1 MLRGDSTLIEY
12 NTDEEIVAD
21 NNQDNY
27 ELSED
32 DAKPASRDFDLEDF
46 CNKMLL
52 LDVSPN
58 TGATLL
64 NAFLGS
70 QPELKSYNV
79 TVSQLRT
86 GLERVRSNAI
96 KSLADKVVH
105 GKNLFIFREQV

>member
-1 MLRGDSTLIEY
+1 MLREGSTPIEY
-12 NTDEEIVAD
+12 NTDEEIIAD
-21 NNQDNY
+21 NNEDNF

-46 CNKMLL
+46 CNKMIL

-70 QPELKSYNV
+70 Q
-79 TVSQLRT
+79 
-86 GLERVRSNAI
+86 RVRSNAR
-96 KSLADKVVH
+96 KSLADKDVH
-105 GKNLFIFREQV
+105 GKN

>member
-1 MLRGDSTLIEY
+1 MLREDSTPIEY

-21 NNQDNY
+21 NNEDNY

-32 DAKPASRDFDLEDF
+32 DAKPASRDCHLEDF
-46 CNKMLL
+46 CNKMIL

-70 QPELKSYNV
+70 QSELKSYNV
-79 TVSQLRT
+79 TASQLRT
-86 GLERVRSNAI
+86 GLERVGPNAI
-96 KSLADKVVH
+96 KSLADKDVH
-105 GKNLFIFREQV
+105 GKN